1 MAEENKSDYPQFRDY
16 PEAEMKDK
24 PGWDIVFAFIAVAL
38 GAVIDFIAYFWFM
51 NLSTNDGLA
60 TQKAVLCCI
69 AIVAGSA
76 LICGALAMVFS
87 RTATNRK
94 MRFNW
99 CKDQLDDYLAR
110 SGRRTDSAR
119 VK

>member
-1 MAEENKSDYPQFRDY
+1 MVEEDEGAYPQFRDY

-24 PGWDIVFAFIAVAL
+24 PGWDIVLAFIAVGVGTA
-38 GAVIDFIAYFWFM
+38 IDFVAYFGFM

-110 SGRRTDSAR
+110 SGRRIDNTRA
-119 VK
+119 K